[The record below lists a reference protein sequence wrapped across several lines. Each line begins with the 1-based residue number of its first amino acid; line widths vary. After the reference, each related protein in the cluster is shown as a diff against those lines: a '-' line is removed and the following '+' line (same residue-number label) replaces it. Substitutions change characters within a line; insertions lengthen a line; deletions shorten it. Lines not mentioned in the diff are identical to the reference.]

1 MTRWPAPKLMG
12 HFVPQAEVP
21 SHQFEGRYR
30 TLHSLPSSLVT
41 PNGIRIGS
49 ETFSVIGFRSAPA
62 RQATRF
68 YVVLAGGPTFR
79 NLQGGEVASPAL
91 GKQHSAKK
99 EQQGAYSTEG
109 TRVRPRPSWGTL
121 DSSVLDQLHEG
132 LIATDLDANITG
144 GNNAALQMYGY
155 SPAELL
161 GNNLALLYP
170 VEESALLHSAAIA
183 SVQEKGHHQ
192 AELRTRSKSGN
203 DVYVRLSLTM
213 LVDENSAPAGM
224 VAILVDI
231 TERKL
236 LEFAL
241 KQNQEK
247 RPKAADLDRLAQ
259 EEKPDLVHRQI
270 NDSLFLMASPLM
282 HKFMTMVDRVAACP
296 EIVLITGETGSG
308 KELIARSVHDNSH
321 RRSKPWVDI
330 NCAALPEH
338 LVESELFGY
347 EKGAFSGADASKPG
361 LFEMADKGTLFLD
374 EIGELQLQTQVKL
387 LRVLDGQPFY
397 RLGGHRKIKVDVRIV
412 AATNQDLEAA
422 VRDGRFRQ
430 DLFHRL
436 GHFQLRVPPLRDRP
450 EDIVALAEHFLRLK
464 APSKNFSSQA
474 ISALLSHGWLGNI
487 RELRNLVAKMAMESS
502 SSEIDFSRLSAA
514 LTGEPTAL
522 RQTASLPVS
531 NLDSMEEQMIIK
543 ALERTGGQRTL
554 AAEQLGISRRTLS
567 RKLKEYNISF
577 APGESTASLGFISNE
592 QQKFFRARVET
603 AVTIRNSQGEEICV
617 QGVNLS
623 PGGMGLDGLKEPL
636 RFAGLL
642 DISFVLPE
650 SEILFQAKA
659 RLMWIGE
666 EGRVGIR
673 FAVIEP
679 ALFEQLQHWT
689 DHKMKEEGWEFPA

>member
-1 MTRWPAPKLMG
+1 MPTPHHSSEQQEPLNGAP
-12 HFVPQAEVP
+12 
-21 SHQFEGRYR
+21 
-30 TLHSLPSSLVT
+30 T
-41 PNGIRIGS
+41 NGGGNAVHAQS
-49 ETFSVIGFRSAPA
+49 QMAVFSAD
-62 RQATRF
+62 
-68 YVVLAGGPTFR
+68 
-79 NLQGGEVASPAL
+79 LQGEFSACNAAFIRLFGYSSEELLGRDFSALFAQTEKANRDNHPLLRREILSATSTPGGYHCRLFARPKTGSSFPVQFSATILSSTPVA
-91 GKQHSAKK
+91 
-99 EQQGAYSTEG
+99 
-109 TRVRPRPSWGTL
+109 
-121 DSSVLDQLHEG
+121 
-132 LIATDLDANITG
+132 LIAVVVPLAEAKIGAPHTG
-144 GNNAALQMYGY
+144 
-155 SPAELL
+155 SPAE
-161 GNNLALLYP
+161 GP
-170 VEESALLHSAAIA
+170 T
-183 SVQEKGHHQ
+183 
-192 AELRTRSKSGN
+192 AE
-203 DVYVRLSLTM
+203 DWV
-213 LVDENSAPAGM
+213 APG
-224 VAILVDI
+224 VISRKIDDTQFIL
-231 TERKL
+231 
-236 LEFAL
+236 
-241 KQNQEK
+241 
-247 RPKAADLDRLAQ
+247 
-259 EEKPDLVHRQI
+259 
-270 NDSLFLMASPLM
+270 ASPVM
-282 HKFMTMVDRVAACP
+282 HKFMALVDRVAGHA
-296 EIVLITGETGSG
+296 ETVLITGETGTG
-308 KELIARSVHDNSH
+308 KELIARTIHESSH
-321 RRSKPWVDI
+321 RRSRPWVDI
-330 NCAALPEH
+330 NCAALPEN

-436 GHFQLRVPPLRDRP
+436 GQFQLRVPPLRERP

-474 ISALLSHGWLGNI
+474 ISALLSHAWPGNI
-487 RELRNLVAKMAMESS
+487 RELRNLVAKMAMESTGY
-502 SSEIDFSRLSAA
+502 EIDFSRLNAA
-514 LTGEPTAL
+514 LTGEPAAL
-522 RQTASLPVS
+522 RQTASMPVS

-567 RKLKEYNISF
+567 RKLKEYNINF

-592 QQKFFRARVET
+592 QQKFFRTRVQIP
-603 AVTIRNSQGEEICV
+603 VTIRSSQGEEICV

-623 PGGMGLDGLKEPL
+623 TGGMGLDGLKEPL

-642 DISFVLPE
+642 DVSFVLPE

-689 DHKMKEEGWEFPA
+689 NHKMKEEGWEFPA